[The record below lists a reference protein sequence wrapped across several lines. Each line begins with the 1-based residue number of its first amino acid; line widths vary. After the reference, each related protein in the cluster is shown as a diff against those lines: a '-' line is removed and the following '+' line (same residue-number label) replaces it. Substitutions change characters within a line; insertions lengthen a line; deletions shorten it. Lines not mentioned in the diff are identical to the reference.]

1 MLYRQSQCDLDA
13 ARSYEEHQKCR
24 CSWPSLEVQVG
35 TGLLKG
41 HKMQTAFNSLISIRV
56 AIVATAA
63 MFLSS
68 IGGCTAAP
76 DPPDRQSP
84 AEQSSPPPAFASVLE
99 KYTEDVVALGAPSV
113 HIQMNSR
120 LGEWSKAV
128 GFRSL
133 ENQEPAQLT
142 DQVHIGDV
150 TMSMVAVSVMKLVD
164 EGKIRLD
171 EPITQYLPELRD
183 VINAPDAV
191 SVRSLLNHRSG
202 MPSYWEIL
210 LKSTPMREV
219 LAKRMSHEERLAV
232 AATVPWGTRADTP
245 VGEPVSEFSYS
256 NSNYAVLGLLVERL
270 RGQGIGDVLD
280 AEVAEPLGLQDTL
293 MTRAESAPQKMAHGY
308 VLLGGERVDTTL
320 PAHDI
325 GNADSGVISTV
336 ADLNTFTAALVQGKL
351 VKAETVK
358 EMHSSKYED
367 YGLGLTLFGDACSDS
382 NYLGHVGDVPGYGT
396 VALTSADGS
405 RQIAMAVA
413 LPPASPREEFD
424 PRVNQMVDVAL
435 EALNMAC

>member
-1 MLYRQSQCDLDA
+1 M
-13 ARSYEEHQKCR
+13 
-24 CSWPSLEVQVG
+24 
-35 TGLLKG
+35 
-41 HKMQTAFNSLISIRV
+41 KMQTAFNSLISIRF
-56 AIVATAA
+56 AIVATVAI
-63 MFLSS
+63 FLSA

-84 AEQSSPPPAFASVLE
+84 AEQAPTAPAFASILE

-128 GFRSL
+128 GVRSL

-150 TMSMVAVSVMKLVD
+150 TMSMVAVSVLKLVD
-164 EGKIRLD
+164 EGKVRLD
-171 EPITQYLPELRD
+171 DPITQHLPELGD
-183 VINAPDAV
+183 LINAPGAV

-219 LAKRMSHEERLAV
+219 LAKRMSYEERLAV

-245 VGEPVSEFSYS
+245 AGQPVGEFSYS

-270 RGQGIGDVLD
+270 RGRGIGDVLAHD
-280 AEVAEPLGLQDTL
+280 VAEPLGLQATL
-293 MTRAESAPQKMAHGY
+293 MTGAESAPQTMAHGY

-336 ADLNTFTAALVQGKL
+336 ADLNTFTAGLVQGKL

-358 EMHSSKYED
+358 EMHSSKYGD
-367 YGLGLTLFGDACSDS
+367 YGLGLTLFKDACSDN

-405 RQIAMAVA
+405 RQVAMAVA
-413 LPPASPREEFD
+413 LPPGSPREEFD

-435 EALNMAC
+435 ETLNTAC

>member
-1 MLYRQSQCDLDA
+1 M
-13 ARSYEEHQKCR
+13 
-24 CSWPSLEVQVG
+24 
-35 TGLLKG
+35 
-41 HKMQTAFNSLISIRV
+41 KMQTAFNSLISIRF
-56 AIVATAA
+56 AIVATVAI
-63 MFLSS
+63 FLSA

-84 AEQSSPPPAFASVLE
+84 AEQAPTAPAFASILE
-99 KYTEDVVALGAPSV
+99 KYTDDVVALGAPSV
-113 HIQMNSR
+113 HIQMNSQ

-128 GFRSL
+128 GVRSL

-150 TMSMVAVSVMKLVD
+150 TMSMVAVSVLKLVD
-164 EGKIRLD
+164 EGKVRLD
-171 EPITQYLPELRD
+171 DPITQYLPELGD
-183 VINAPDAV
+183 LINAPGAV
-191 SVRSLLNHRSG
+191 SVRSLLSHRSG
-202 MPSYWEIL
+202 MPSYWEVL
-210 LKSTPMREV
+210 LKSTPMRDV
-219 LAKRMSHEERLAV
+219 LAKRMSYEERLAV

-245 VGEPVSEFSYS
+245 AGEPVSEFSYS

-270 RGQGIGDVLD
+270 RGRGIGDILARD
-280 AEVAEPLGLQDTL
+280 VAEPLGLQATL
-293 MTRAESAPQKMAHGY
+293 MSREESAPEKMAHGY

-336 ADLNTFTAALVQGKL
+336 ADLNTFTAGLVQGKL
-351 VKAETVK
+351 LKAETVK
-358 EMHSSKYED
+358 EMHSSTYEG
-367 YGLGLTLFGDACSDS
+367 YGLGLTLFDDACSDS

-405 RQIAMAVA
+405 RQVAIAVA
-413 LPPASPREEFD
+413 LPPGSPREEFD
-424 PRVNQMVDVAL
+424 PRVNQMVNVAL